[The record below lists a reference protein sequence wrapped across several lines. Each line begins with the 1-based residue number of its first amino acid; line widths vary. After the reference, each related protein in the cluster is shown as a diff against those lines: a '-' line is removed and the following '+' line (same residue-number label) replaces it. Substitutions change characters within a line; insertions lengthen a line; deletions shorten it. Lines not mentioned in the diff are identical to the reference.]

1 MIRSM
6 TGYGRSEQTIDNF
19 DISVEIKSV
28 NHRYSDYNIKV
39 PRYYSFLEEK
49 IKTHLQSFISRGKVD
64 VFVSIYKT
72 VDDSKEIAIN
82 PALAKS
88 YIDALRTLAADYN
101 IKDDISVSSVARYTD
116 IFDVKRVSEDEEEL
130 VGRTLTVVKSAL
142 DGFLE
147 MREREGKKLADD
159 MLMRNSQIREDL
171 KEIEKIAPQTVIE
184 YRQKIEDRIKELLS
198 GTPVDENRLLT
209 ETAIYADKLSI
220 TEEIIRLHSHLDEF
234 DRIMG
239 LGDAVGR
246 KLDFLLQEMNREI
259 NTIGS
264 KSNNI
269 EIAKIV
275 VNVKSELEKI
285 REQLQNIE

>member
-1 MIRSM
+1 LIRSM

>member
-1 MIRSM
+1 M